1 MLGAGGGRG
10 ARPARGQARC
20 AIVVETVD
28 GIRSGVCE
36 PVVAKIRRRRQ
47 TLARTRA
54 ALSDG
59 TGSATWNETI
69 AFDVNLRRG
78 KDNERGGWR
87 KKEVAVVVVAGN
99 KAKRKHWS
107 ALVDVS
113 DFADGE
119 RHSVA
124 LDLLRKNRR
133 PARLR
138 ASITVSE
145 TEVVAG
151 ATVVLQASDPP
162 QPIPSFTTVALLQRT
177 LSVHGADQH
186 HSPEYGSMMP
196 TPTDLTALARD
207 IDGSRDRPT
216 SPSVSSPS
224 RSSWSEVGSPFLVWD
239 QRTQSRR
246 AIIPEDCID
255 EDDRDDVG
263 RCGLASLLLCRR

>member
-1 MLGAGGGRG
+1 MG
-10 ARPARGQARC
+10 
-20 AIVVETVD
+20 
-28 GIRSGVCE
+28 SE

-99 KAKRKHWS
+99 KAYACPASTVDTCGVSKYVPRRRRKRKHWS

>member
-186 HSPEYGSMMP
+186 HSPE
-196 TPTDLTALARD
+196 
-207 IDGSRDRPT
+207 DRPT